1 MIQVFPGGQLCPMAW
16 NSELPNGN
24 FSLSKNIPTFNL
36 IGENGSQISDYS
48 SMTVKTW
55 MPVHP
60 NYGQINVE
68 RRSGMVKIVSDLI
81 NFRMDYLYNEPIE
94 RADIQHEQTD
104 GWPSS
109 MNRLSTTSK
118 NSNQPM
124 EEKGKLL
131 AANNRTSKQS
141 YQIQHTNYLFHYI
154 DQTVVVLEQYFDRF
168 NPSNTGNFAHQTF
181 DETDLFSKKR
191 FRYVVFVNLGN
202 ETVVKDFSDKFHFS
216 LTQLA
221 TNVNRTSE
229 FLIMKTL
236 RLDSGEAMIATVE

>member
-1 MIQVFPGGQLCPMAW
+1 MAW

-24 FSLSKNIPTFNL
+24 FSLSNNISTFNL
-36 IGENGSQISDYS
+36 LSENGSQIDDYS
-48 SMTVKTW
+48 SRTVKTW

-60 NYGQINVE
+60 NYGLINVE
-68 RRSGMVKIVSDLI
+68 RRSAMVKIVSDLI
-81 NFRMDYLYNEPIE
+81 NFRMDYLFNEPIE
-94 RADIQHEQTD
+94 RPDIEHEQTD
-104 GWPSS
+104 EWPSS
-109 MNRLSTTSK
+109 MNRLSASSK

-124 EEKGKLL
+124 VEKSKLL
-131 AANNRTSKQS
+131 AANNRTNKQS

-168 NPSNTGNFAHQTF
+168 NPSSNTGNFAHQTGHYV
-181 DETDLFSKKR
+181 ETDLPSKKR